1 MQNPKDW
8 LGEELG
14 MTLRFP
20 CGDGVDG
27 GPLTNEF
34 IGVTLLEEEML
45 LDVYIQAL
53 PNPTDLYLLMM
64 LVPQA

>member
-1 MQNPKDW
+1 M
-8 LGEELG
+8 
-14 MTLRFP
+14 
-20 CGDGVDG
+20 GDGVDG

-45 LDVYIQAL
+45 LDVYVQAL